1 MKKQLIFTALGVMLL
16 TSCADTWDREYS
28 GINPQKEGYEYLAE
42 YLPLKEYVD
51 RTKYPNFKLGIAT
64 TASEYTQQQLV
75 YALVNSNADETVA
88 GNAMKMASCVDDKGN
103 MSFDNAVSFVNA
115 ATDAGLNVYGHTLA
129 WHAQQPNK
137 FLNGLLKDKE
147 LDVDPDAKQE
157 VEDYVYDY
165 STNGYA
171 FWHQINDEVLATSS
185 IGKNDAEGCL
195 EIKTEVAASQ
205 NYFVQYFTA
214 DNLPIVLGK
223 EYILKMMVRGT
234 SEGELSV
241 GVGGW
246 GGSRAEGKI
255 PFTTEWQEQSL
266 KFTSVGDG
274 GHVMTQSG
282 LFAGTIQVKYVKIVH
297 HEAMAVEMEVDATEK
312 TYTDGPFPFYAMGC
326 EPPVINGAIHFV
338 PTGDWSQFFIF
349 PGAEN
354 QLTEG
359 DYVAYLDMTASEAA
373 AGVQLTIQNG
383 WSDAQNIT
391 VPISVEAGQHVYKL
405 KFPDVEGGAFDVI
418 LKPQTAMATLDV
430 KSITFKKI
438 MKMNSIPMTPEEKRD
453 TLIWAMDRWI
463 GGMMQA
469 TEGKVKA
476 WDVVNEA
483 ISGGNADAE
492 GVYALQHDNGDANNF
507 FWQDYMGD
515 LEYVR
520 TAVASARKHFEAN
533 GGNPSELKLFVND
546 YNLESDWDQN
556 GKLKSLIKWIE
567 RWEADGVNKIDGIGS
582 QMHISCYA
590 NAATQESKK
599 NAIVESF
606 KLMASSGKLVRISEL
621 DMGYIDASGNSVAT
635 IYLTEEQHQQMAE
648 LYTFVVSKY
657 LEIIPAAQQWGICQ
671 WAATDSPAKEGNW
684 RAGEPI
690 GLWDEGYNRKHTYA
704 GFADG
709 LAGK

>member
-1 MKKQLIFTALGVMLL
+1 MKKQLIFAALGAIFLA
-16 TSCADTWDREYS
+16 SCADTWDREYS
-28 GINPQKEGYEYLAE
+28 GVNPQKEGYEYLAE

-51 RTKYPNFKLGIAT
+51 RAKYPNFKLGIAT
-64 TASEYTQQQLV
+64 TASEYTKQQLV

-88 GNAMKMASCVDDKGN
+88 GNAMKMASCVSDNGS
-103 MSFDNAVSFVNA
+103 MSFDNAVAFANA

-147 LDVDPDAKQE
+147 LDIDPDAKNVIE
-157 VEDYVYDY
+157 DKLVEYSQFSSYPFYVM
-165 STNGYA
+165 GYTPD
-171 FWHQINDEVLATSS
+171 IIDGVLHSS
-185 IGKNDAEGCL
+185 FPG
-195 EIKTEVAASQ
+195 SW
-205 NYFVQYFTA
+205 YQYFMV
-214 DNLPIVLGK
+214 DNFNVSVGK
-223 EYILKMMVRGT
+223 EYKVTAMIKSSKAGEIGIQSGNWGATVSRPMKVSTEWEEQSVVFNDITTETAFVVFQPGT
-234 SEGELSV
+234 FDGEL
-241 GVGGW
+241 
-246 GGSRAEGKI
+246 
-255 PFTTEWQEQSL
+255 
-266 KFTSVGDG
+266 D
-274 GHVMTQSG
+274 
-282 LFAGTIQVKYVKIVH
+282 VKWVKITH
-297 HEAMAVEMEVDATEK
+297 EEAMAVEMEVDATEK
-312 TYTDGPFPFYAMGC
+312 TYTDGKFPFYAMGC

-349 PGAEN
+349 PGGEN
-354 QLTEG
+354 NLEEG
-359 DYVAYLDMTASEAA
+359 DYVAYLDMTSSETVG
-373 AGVQLTIQNG
+373 GVQLTIQNG
-383 WSDAQNIT
+383 WGGDAQNIT

-405 KFPDVEGGAFDVI
+405 KFPGVVGGAYDVI

-469 TEGKVKA
+469 MEGKVKA

-492 GVYALQHDNGDANNF
+492 GVYALQSASNVSAEDAKNNF
-507 FWQDYMGD
+507 YWQDYMGELD
-515 LEYVR
+515 YVR

-567 RWEADGVNKIDGIGS
+567 RWEADGVTKIDGIGS
-582 QMHISCYA
+582 QMHISYHA

-606 KLMASSGKLVRISEL
+606 KLMANSKKLVRISEL
-621 DMGYIDASGNSVAT
+621 DMGYVDANGNSVPTAN
-635 IYLTEEQHQQMAE
+635 LTEEQHKQMAE

-671 WAATDSPAKEGNW
+671 WAATDSPAGSGW

-704 GFADG
+704 GFAEG
-709 LAGK
+709 LAGN